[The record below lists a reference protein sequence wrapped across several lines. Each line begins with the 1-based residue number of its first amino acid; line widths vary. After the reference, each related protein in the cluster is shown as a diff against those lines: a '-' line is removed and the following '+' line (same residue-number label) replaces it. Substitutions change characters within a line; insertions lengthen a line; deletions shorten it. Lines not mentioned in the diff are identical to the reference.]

1 MGSGECGGDGGG
13 SLILLV
19 EFQRKPD
26 RLMPL
31 RVSTYVSLMLE
42 DLVRQGELDPDGR
55 LPMVQPVVLHHGM
68 RPWRAPT
75 DLAEISASGVSD
87 WPGLKL
93 VDMGRVTVEDLPR
106 RNAVTL
112 QIEIHQG
119 ALAHDPEG
127 VLDRLS
133 ECLGGPKHRDLR
145 IAFVE
150 WIWQSLA
157 PELPKVPKLKR
168 RLREIAELGEF
179 QEMKSF
185 MLKSM
190 VDHWLA
196 EGRERGVTEGR
207 ANERALLCQLAG
219 RKFGGQAAERLSAQ
233 IEGVTD
239 PQRLAEVGDWIIDCG
254 TEAEFLTR
262 AKQAKVASPESV
274 H

>member
-1 MGSGECGGDGGG
+1 MTRTGC
-13 SLILLV
+13 LV
-19 EFQRKPD
+19 
-26 RLMPL
+26 
-31 RVSTYVSLMLE
+31 
-42 DLVRQGELDPDGR
+42 
-55 LPMVQPVVLHHGM
+55 
-68 RPWRAPT
+68 
-75 DLAEISASGVSD
+75 
-87 WPGLKL
+87 
-93 VDMGRVTVEDLPR
+93 
-106 RNAVTL
+106 
-112 QIEIHQG
+112 
-119 ALAHDPEG
+119 
-127 VLDRLS
+127 RLS

-196 EGRERGVTEGR
+196 EGVAQGMERGVIEGVAQAR
-207 ANERALLCQLAG
+207 ADERALLCQLAG

-262 AKQAKVASPESV
+262 AKHAKVASPESA

>member
-1 MGSGECGGDGGG
+1 MSAHLPVAARDHWAGLSPSGD
-13 SLILLV
+13 
-19 EFQRKPD
+19 
-26 RLMPL
+26 
-31 RVSTYVSLMLE
+31 
-42 DLVRQGELDPDGR
+42 
-55 LPMVQPVVLHHGM
+55 H
-68 RPWRAPT
+68 
-75 DLAEISASGVSD
+75 
-87 WPGLKL
+87 L
-93 VDMGRVTVEDLPR
+93 VDMGRVRVEDLPR

-127 VLDRLS
+127 VLGRLS

-190 VDHWLA
+190 VNHWLA
-196 EGRERGVTEGR
+196 EGRAQAR
-207 ANERALLCQLAG
+207 ADERALLCQLAG
-219 RKFGGQAAERLSAQ
+219 RKFGGQAAARLSAQ
-233 IEGVTD
+233 IEGETD

-254 TEAEFLTR
+254 TEAEFLNR
-262 AKQAKVASPESV
+262 AKHAKVASPESA